1 VIEFGEA
8 NHIAA
13 AATAVAIEKILTGV
27 HHEARLAI
35 LVKRA

>member
-1 VIEFGEA
+1 VIEFGEP

-13 AATAVAIEKILTGV
+13 AATAVTVEKILIGV
-27 HHEARLAI
+27 HHETRLVI